1 MKKLFL
7 MFMMALFTVS
17 MTSAQTVHESKMFD
31 NVYTTV
37 SVGAVN
43 PTTVWNGVKN
53 VRPKFGIEVGKQIST
68 LYTTGLEFTAGVN
81 TTGVK
86 TAFDDMSLLWLHK
99 FNVTNAIWGYCPDAR
114 WDFNVVGG
122 LGWGHDMVIR
132 DNYGVVQAGIEVAY
146 NFNDTWSLIAKPNIE
161 WNRVND
167 GLNVNHSD
175 LGLAIGVSYKF
186 PNTDGTRGFAVCD
199 EDFLNSLVNELRA
212 DLELKEQTL
221 NGQKEIN
228 RQLNDTLAV
237 YKAHACET
245 PDTVFITK
253 PIGPTIGFTINS
265 AVIDPHQEMNV
276 INIAKNYGDK
286 KIVVKGY
293 ADAATGTPEYNME
306 LSGKRAEAVK
316 QLLIKHGVKEE
327 NITTKAEGGQ
337 INLNPFYTSDYMNR
351 CVLFTIE

>member
-53 VRPKFGIEVGKQIST
+53 VRPEFGIEVGKQIST
-68 LYTTGLEFTAGVN
+68 LYTTGLELTAGVN

-99 FNVTNAIWGYCPDAR
+99 FNVANAIWGYCPDAK

-122 LGWGHDMVIR
+122 LGWGHDMVVR

-161 WNRVND
+161 WHHVND

-212 DLELKEQTL
+212 DLELKEQAL
-221 NGQKEIN
+221 NGQKELN
-228 RQLNDTLAV
+228 NQLNNQLAELQSHKCAV
-237 YKAHACET
+237 
-245 PDTVFITK
+245 DTVIIDNT
-253 PIGPTIGFTINS
+253 IAPTIGF
-265 AVIDPHQEMNV
+265 V
-276 INIAKNYGDK
+276 INKAELTSQSDAYLYSIAQAYKDSEL
-286 KIVVKGY
+286 IVKGY
-293 ADAATGTPEYNME
+293 ADAKTGNPEYNME
-306 LSGKRAEAVK
+306 LSKKRAEVVK
-316 QLLIKHGVKEE
+316 NKLIEYGATNVSIEALGD
-327 NITTKAEGGQ
+327 TVQ
-337 INLNPFYTSDYMNR
+337 PFADNNMNR
-351 CVLFTIE
+351 VAIVIKK

>member
-1 MKKLFL
+1 MKKFFL
-7 MFMMALFTVS
+7 MIMMALFTVS
-17 MTSAQTVHESKMFD
+17 MTSAQVHEGKMFD

-53 VRPKFGIEVGKQIST
+53 VRPEFGIEVGKQITT

-99 FNVTNAIWGYCPDAR
+99 FNVANAIWGYCPDAK

-132 DNYGVVQAGIEVAY
+132 DNYGVVQAGIEIAY

-161 WNRVND
+161 WHHVND

-186 PNTDGTRGFAVCD
+186 PNVGGGRGFVPCD
-199 EDFLNSLVNELRA
+199 EGFLNSLVNELRA
-212 DLELKEQTL
+212 DLELKEQAL
-221 NGQKEIN
+221 NGQKELN
-228 RQLNDTLAV
+228 NQLNNQLAELQSHKCAV
-237 YKAHACET
+237 
-245 PDTVFITK
+245 DTVIVDNT
-253 PIGPTIGFTINS
+253 IAPTIGF
-265 AVIDPHQEMNV
+265 V
-276 INIAKNYGDK
+276 INKSELTSQSDAYLYSIAQAYKDSEL
-286 KIVVKGY
+286 IVKGY
-293 ADAATGTPEYNME
+293 ADA
-306 LSGKRAEAVK
+306 LAEEQSMFNFISKNVK
-316 QLLIKHGVKEE
+316 GYE
-327 NITTKAEGGQ
+327 NSLQNI
-337 INLNPFYTSDYMNR
+337 
-351 CVLFTIE
+351 

>member
-43 PTTVWNGVKN
+43 PTTAGIKN
-53 VRPKFGIEVGKQIST
+53 VRPEFGIEVGKQVTT
-68 LYTTGLEFTAGVN
+68 LYATGLEFTTGVN

-99 FNVTNAIWGYCPDAR
+99 FNVTNAIWGYCPDVK

-122 LGWGHDMVIR
+122 LGWGPDMVIR
-132 DNYGVVQAGIEVAY
+132 DNYGVVQTGIEVAY
-146 NFNDTWSLIAKPNIE
+146 NFNDTWSLIAKPTIE
-161 WNRVND
+161 WSHVND

-186 PNTDGTRGFAVCD
+186 PNVGGGRGFVPCD

-212 DLELKEQTL
+212 DLELKEQA
-221 NGQKEIN
+221 
-228 RQLNDTLAV
+228 R
-237 YKAHACET
+237 
-245 PDTVFITK
+245 
-253 PIGPTIGFTINS
+253 
-265 AVIDPHQEMNV
+265 
-276 INIAKNYGDK
+276 
-286 KIVVKGY
+286 
-293 ADAATGTPEYNME
+293 
-306 LSGKRAEAVK
+306 
-316 QLLIKHGVKEE
+316 
-327 NITTKAEGGQ
+327 
-337 INLNPFYTSDYMNR
+337 
-351 CVLFTIE
+351 

>member
-1 MKKLFL
+1 MKKFFL
-7 MFMMALFTVS
+7 MIMMALFTVS
-17 MTSAQTVHESKMFD
+17 MTSAQVHEGKMFD

-37 SVGAVN
+37 SVSAVN

-53 VRPKFGIEVGKQIST
+53 VRPEFGIEVGKQITT

-99 FNVTNAIWGYCPDAR
+99 VNVANAIWGYCPDAK

-161 WNRVND
+161 WHHVND

-212 DLELKEQTL
+212 DLELKEQAL
-221 NGQKEIN
+221 NGQKELN
-228 RQLNDTLAV
+228 NQLHAQLQSHKCAV
-237 YKAHACET
+237 
-245 PDTVFITK
+245 DTVIIDNT
-253 PIGPTIGFTINS
+253 IAPTIGF
-265 AVIDPHQEMNV
+265 V
-276 INIAKNYGDK
+276 INKAELTSQSDSYLYSIAQAYKDSEL
-286 KIVVKGY
+286 IVKGY
-293 ADAATGTPEYNME
+293 ADAKTGNPEYNME
-306 LSGKRAEAVK
+306 LSKKRAEVVK
-316 QLLIKHGVKEE
+316 NKLIEYGATNVSIEALGD
-327 NITTKAEGGQ
+327 TVQ
-337 INLNPFYTSDYMNR
+337 PFADNDMNR
-351 CVLFTIE
+351 VAIVIKK

>member
-53 VRPKFGIEVGKQIST
+53 VRPEFGIEVGKQIST
-68 LYTTGLEFTAGVN
+68 LYTTGLELTAGVN

-99 FNVTNAIWGYCPDAR
+99 FNVANAIWGYCPDAR

-161 WNRVND
+161 WHHVND

-175 LGLAIGVSYKF
+175 LGLVIGVSYKF
-186 PNTDGTRGFAVCD
+186 PNTDGTRGFTLCD
-199 EDFLNSLVNELRA
+199 EDFLNEMVNQLRA
-212 DLELKEQTL
+212 DLELKEQAL
-221 NGQKEIN
+221 NGQKELN
-228 RQLNDTLAV
+228 NQLNNQLAELQSHKCAV
-237 YKAHACET
+237 
-245 PDTVFITK
+245 DTVIIDNT
-253 PIGPTIGFTINS
+253 IAPTIGF
-265 AVIDPHQEMNV
+265 V
-276 INIAKNYGDK
+276 INKAELTSQSDAYLYSIAQAYKDSEL
-286 KIVVKGY
+286 IVKGY
-293 ADAATGTPEYNME
+293 ADVKTGNPEYNME
-306 LSGKRAEAVK
+306 LSKKRAEVVK
-316 QLLIKHGVKEE
+316 NKLIEYGATNVSIEALGD
-327 NITTKAEGGQ
+327 TVQ
-337 INLNPFYTSDYMNR
+337 PFADNDMNR
-351 CVLFTIE
+351 VAIVIKK